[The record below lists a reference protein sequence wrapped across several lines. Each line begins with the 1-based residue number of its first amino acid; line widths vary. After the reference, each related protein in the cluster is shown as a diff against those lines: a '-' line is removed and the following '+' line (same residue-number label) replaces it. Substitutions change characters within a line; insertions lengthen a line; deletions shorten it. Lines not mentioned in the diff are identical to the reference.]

1 MKGRHGTWRASS
13 LSSSSASALLVGGEG
28 IASDRG
34 GGGLWLM

>member
-1 MKGRHGTWRASS
+1 MEHGEHRRCRRRRRRQRRP
-13 LSSSSASALLVGGEG
+13 LVGGEG